1 MANLKKTE
9 NSRKQT
15 FLLRFLGGVERVG
28 NRLPPPPLIFI
39 WLCAILIVISGIGGL
54 MNWSATGMVLNTST
68 KELEET
74 TIGVVSLFSWDGLAY
89 MLTKMVNNFT
99 TFTSV
104 GYTCT
109 IMLAI
114 GVAEQSGW
122 MDGLIR
128 KAVALTPAKLVTPL
142 VVFIGV
148 ESNICENAG
157 YMVFVPLAAMIFKA
171 FGKHPLAG
179 RLCRRVRR
187 LLR

>member
-1 MANLKKTE
+1 
-9 NSRKQT
+9 
-15 FLLRFLGGVERVG
+15 
-28 NRLPPPPLIFI
+28 
-39 WLCAILIVISGIGGL
+39 
-54 MNWSATGMVLNTST
+54 MVLNTST

-142 VVFIGV
+142 WF
-148 ESNICENAG
+148 SSALRATSARTPATWYSC
-157 YMVFVPLAAMIFKA
+157 LW
-171 FGKHPLAG
+171 
-179 RLCRRVRR
+179 RL
-187 LLR
+187 

>member
-109 IMLAI
+109 IMLSWL
-114 GVAEQSGW
+114 GMRLERGW
-122 MDGLIR
+122 ARPSTR
-128 KAVALTPAKLVTPL
+128 KPTGFGIPPVWW
-142 VVFIGV
+142 
-148 ESNICENAG
+148 
-157 YMVFVPLAAMIFKA
+157 AAMP
-171 FGKHPLAG
+171 PL
-179 RLCRRVRR
+179 RRQVCYWD
-187 LLR
+187 